1 MARSSDRVRITVQGD
16 VALVTLTRPEAHN
29 GMDFAMLSAVLRAQ
43 KRVRRMRDIRAVV
56 IHGEGPS
63 FCAGLDVRTA
73 MKQPLRT
80 VSNYPALLWPWRNRF
95 QRWSLGW
102 RDLGVPVIA
111 AVHGNCF
118 GAGIQLALAADVRFC
133 APDARLSIMEAKW
146 GLVPDMGGI
155 ALLRELVPVDVAKEL
170 TYTGRVLSGEEAAQ
184 VGLVTHLA
192 DDPVKAALD
201 LAAEIA
207 TRSPDSVAAG
217 KFLLQDAYGRGEGA
231 ILRAER
237 RWQRRILG
245 FANFRIALSRQGR
258 TEGRPWRRRRI
269 KG

>member
-1 MARSSDRVRITVQGD
+1 MARAFDRVRVVVEGD
-16 VALVTLTRPEAHN
+16 IAVVTLSRPDAHN
-29 GMDFAMLSAVLRAQ
+29 GMDFAMLEAMLRAQ
-43 KRVRRMRDIRAVV
+43 RQVRRMRAVRAVV
-56 IHGEGPS
+56 IHGDGPS
-63 FCAGLDVRTA
+63 FCAGLDFRTA
-73 MKQPLRT
+73 MKQPIRT
-80 VSNYPALLWPWRNRF
+80 LSNYPALLWPWRNRF

-111 AVHGNCF
+111 AIHGNCF
-118 GAGIQLALAADVRFC
+118 GAGIQLALGADVRFC

-146 GLVPDMGGI
+146 GLIPDMGGI

-170 TYTGRVLSGEEAAQ
+170 TYTGRIVSGEQAKEF
-184 VGLVTHLA
+184 GLVSHLA
-192 DDPVKAALD
+192 DDPLPAAKA

-217 KFLLQDAYGRGEGA
+217 KFLLQEAYGRGEGA

-245 FANFRIALSRQGR
+245 FTNFRIALRRNGKNKDAR
-258 TEGRPWRRRRI
+258 WARRRI
-269 KG
+269 RR